1 MNTVKVLI
9 VDDSPSICSILRR
22 AIGKEPDL
30 EVVGSAGDP
39 YQARDLILKFKP
51 DVMTVDI
58 EMPKMDG
65 LEFIRKLLPQYPI
78 PVIVVSSLARKNS
91 TLAFDA
97 LESGAVAFVQKPQLA
112 GEPELIKD
120 FFKALMHEI
129 RLASK
134 TDVSRLKK
142 LNFDIRNVPKSV
154 FSLIS
159 SKTTEKI
166 ILMGASTGGTTALT
180 FLLKQFPSN
189 MPGTV
194 IVQHMPP
201 GFTAR
206 FAERLNEECSIT
218 VKEAKSGDLIR
229 QGEVLIAPG
238 GVHLKIVKKGKEY
251 AVETFD
257 GPRLHGVI
265 PSIDYLYLS
274 AAEVLKEKAIAVIL
288 TGMGDDGAKAMA
300 QLRLTGAYT
309 IAQDRESSLI
319 YGMPAAAVEAGG
331 VAVSLPLD
339 KITEEIIRRL

>member
-1 MNTVKVLI
+1 MIKVLI

-22 AIGKEPDL
+22 TINKEEDM

-39 YQARDLILKFKP
+39 YQARELILKFQP
-51 DVMTVDI
+51 DVMTVDV

-78 PVIVVSSLARKNS
+78 PTIVVSSLARKNS

-112 GEPELIKD
+112 GAQTDIRD
-120 FFKALMHEI
+120 FFKALLHEI

-134 TDVSRLKK
+134 ADVSRLKK
-142 LNFDIRNVPKSV
+142 LNFDIRRVPKSE
-154 FSLIS
+154 FRLIS
-159 SKTTEKI
+159 SRTTDKVI
-166 ILMGASTGGTTALT
+166 VMGASTGGTTALT

-206 FAERLNEECSIT
+206 FAERLNDECSIS
-218 VKEAKSGDLIR
+218 VKEAKNGDIVK

-238 GVHLKIVKKGKEY
+238 GLHLKLVKKGRDI

-265 PSIDYLYLS
+265 PSVDYLFLS
-274 AAEVLKEKAIAVIL
+274 AADVLKERAIAVIL

-300 QLRLTGAYT
+300 QLRVSGAYT
-309 IAQDRESSLI
+309 IAQDKETSLI
-319 YGMPAAAVEAGG
+319 YGMPAAAVDAGG
-331 VAVSLPLD
+331 VTVSLPLD

>member
-1 MNTVKVLI
+1 MSTIKVLI

-22 AIGKEPDL
+22 TISKENDM

-97 LESGAVAFVQKPQLA
+97 LESGAVAFVQKPQMS
-112 GEPELIKD
+112 GDQSKIQN
-120 FFKALMHEI
+120 FFKSLLYEI
-129 RLASK
+129 RMASK
-134 TDVSRLKK
+134 ADVTRLKK
-142 LNFDIRNVPKSV
+142 LNFDIRHVPKSG

-159 SKTTEKI
+159 SRTTDKI
-166 ILMGASTGGTTALT
+166 ILIGASTGGTIALT
-180 FLLKQFPSN
+180 YLLKQFPSN

-194 IVQHMPP
+194 IVQHMPA
-201 GFTAR
+201 GFTGR
-206 FAERLNEECSIT
+206 FAERLNEECSIN
-218 VKEAKSGDLIR
+218 VKEAQDGDVIK
-229 QGEVLIAPG
+229 QGQVLIAPG
-238 GVHLKIVKKGKEY
+238 GVHLKIVKKGKDY

-265 PSIDYLYLS
+265 PSVDYLYLS
-274 AAEVLKEKAIAVIL
+274 GAEVLKEKAIGVIL

-300 QLRLTGAYT
+300 QLQVSGAYT
-309 IAQDRESSLI
+309 IAQDKESSLI

-331 VAVSLPLD
+331 VSVSLPLD

>member
-1 MNTVKVLI
+1 MNPIKILI
-9 VDDSPSICSILRR
+9 VDDSPSICAILRR
-22 AIGKEPDL
+22 TLNKEEDM

-39 YQARDLILKFKP
+39 YQARDLILKFSP
-51 DVMTVDI
+51 DVMTVDV

-97 LESGAVAFVQKPQLA
+97 LESGAVAFVQKPQLT
-112 GEPELIKD
+112 GEADTIKD
-120 FFKALMHEI
+120 FFKALTHEI
-129 RLASK
+129 RLAAK

-142 LNFDIRNVPKSV
+142 LNFDIRKVPKSG

-159 SKTTEKI
+159 SKTTNKI
-166 ILMGASTGGTTALT
+166 ILIGASTGGTTALT
-180 FLLKQFPSN
+180 YLLKQFPAN

-206 FAERLNEECSIT
+206 FAERLDEECSIT
-218 VKEAKSGDLIR
+218 VREAKNGDLIK
-229 QGEVLIAPG
+229 QGVVLIAPG
-238 GVHLKIVKKGKEY
+238 GVHLRIVRKGRDY

-265 PSIDYLYLS
+265 PSVDYLYLS
-274 AAEVLKEKAIAVIL
+274 AAETIKENAIAVIL

-300 QLRLTGAYT
+300 KLRLTGAYT
-309 IAQDRESSLI
+309 IAQDKETSLI
-319 YGMPAAAVEAGG
+319 YGMPAAAVDAGG

>member
-1 MNTVKVLI
+1 MIKVLI

-22 AIGKEPDL
+22 TINKEEDM

-39 YQARDLILKFKP
+39 YQARELILKFQP
-51 DVMTVDI
+51 DVMTVDV

-78 PVIVVSSLARKNS
+78 PTIVVSSLARKNS

-112 GEPELIKD
+112 GAQTDIRD
-120 FFKALMHEI
+120 FFKALLHEI

-134 TDVSRLKK
+134 ADVSRLKK
-142 LNFDIRNVPKSV
+142 LNFDIRRVPKSE
-154 FSLIS
+154 FRLIS
-159 SKTTEKI
+159 SRTTDKVI
-166 ILMGASTGGTTALT
+166 VMGASTGGTTALT

-206 FAERLNEECSIT
+206 FAERLNDECSIS
-218 VKEAKSGDLIR
+218 VKEAKNGDIVK

-238 GVHLKIVKKGKEY
+238 GLHLKLVKKGRDI

-265 PSIDYLYLS
+265 PSVDYLFLS
-274 AAEVLKEKAIAVIL
+274 AADVLKERAIAVIL

-300 QLRLTGAYT
+300 QLRVSGAYT
-309 IAQDRESSLI
+309 IAQDKETSLI
-319 YGMPAAAVEAGG
+319 YGMPAAAVSAGG
-331 VAVSLPLD
+331 VTVSLPLD